1 MTVPHR
7 THEHKQKESGRRLV
21 LAAAL
26 AMWWV
31 GPAAAQN
38 TLDAG
43 GLSFRDFAV
52 ADRGASFYRGDPM
65 VPNGQGPA
73 SAQVLEIDNQNGLAR
88 IRFGSI
94 KVDVA
99 VPLGW
104 FASDDP
110 ERGVSYSADK
120 SYRLIVWR
128 VDFAF
133 EGVKDAEQYAAT
145 KGGVIKS
152 RYPSVQSQARK
163 LGDGSFLIA
172 YENVPPSKGDRE
184 RRTVF
189 DNVIA
194 NPANP
199 KAGVLMTLGVPASQE
214 QRGFKLMALLKQ
226 NMRIE
231 W

>member
-1 MTVPHR
+1 MTALHYR
-7 THEHKQKESGRRLV
+7 HKHKQKESGRRFL

-26 AMWWV
+26 AMCCV
-31 GPAAAQN
+31 GPAFAQKA
-38 TLDAG
+38 LDAG

-52 ADRGASFYRGDPM
+52 DDHGASFYRGDPT
-65 VPNGQGPA
+65 VPNGQGPG
-73 SAQVLEIDNQNGLAR
+73 SAQVLEIDNKNGLAR

-99 VPLGW
+99 VPVGW
-104 FASDDP
+104 MASDDA
-110 ERGVSYSADK
+110 ERGVSFSADK

-152 RYPSVQSQARK
+152 RYPSVESQARK

-172 YENVPPSKGDRE
+172 YENVPPGQGDRE

-194 NPANP
+194 DPANA

-214 QRGFKLMALLKQ
+214 DRGLKLMALLKS
-226 NMRIE
+226 NLKIE

>member
-1 MTVPHR
+1 MPIPR
-7 THEHKQKESGRRLV
+7 LSAEPKQKESGRRFL
-21 LAAAL
+21 LAASIAL
-26 AMWWV
+26 CCA
-31 GPAAAQN
+31 GPAAAQSA
-38 TLDAG
+38 LDAG
-43 GLSFRDFAV
+43 GLTFRDFAV

-73 SAQVLEIDNQNGLAR
+73 SAQVLEIDNGNGLAR

-104 FASDDP
+104 LASDDP

-145 KGGVIKS
+145 KGGAIKS
-152 RYPSVQSQARK
+152 RYPSVETQTRK
-163 LGDGSFLIA
+163 LGDGSFLIG
-172 YENVPPSKGDRE
+172 YEHVPEGHGDRE
-184 RRTVF
+184 QRTVF
-189 DNVIA
+189 DNVIG
-194 NPANP
+194 NPTKAA
-199 KAGVLMTLGVPASQE
+199 AGVLMTLGVPASQE
-214 QRGFKLMALLKQ
+214 DRGLKLMALLKQ
-226 NMRIE
+226 NLRIE

>member
-1 MTVPHR
+1 MTVLDLE
-7 THEHKQKESGRRLV
+7 TEDKQKESGRRFL

-26 AMWWV
+26 AV
-31 GPAAAQN
+31 CCAGPAVAQ
-38 TLDAG
+38 TALDAG
-43 GLSFRDFAV
+43 GLTFRDFAV

-73 SAQVLEIDNQNGLAR
+73 SAQVLEIDDKNGLAR

-104 FASDDP
+104 LASDDP

-145 KGGVIKS
+145 KGGAIKS
-152 RYPSVQSQARK
+152 RYPSVESRTRK
-163 LGDGSFLIA
+163 LGDGSFLIS
-172 YENVPPSKGDRE
+172 YENVPPGQGDRE

-189 DNVIA
+189 DNIIA
-194 NPANP
+194 NPTNA
-199 KAGVLMTLGVPASQE
+199 KAGILMTLGVPTSQ
-214 QRGFKLMALLKQ
+214 QDRGLKLMALLKQ
-226 NMRIE
+226 NLRIE